1 MFRNNS
7 CEGTRLIPLPRSLNS
22 LLLAVCAAAII
33 STARAEPNGTPIDHP
48 LFDANPCLTDIQP
61 SGEESAVEFHWG
73 CAEKKL
79 ITISC
84 VFDRTGYLGL
94 GLSFARPGWHC
105 NHPLPVLE
113 DERGD
118 RISDVAIGDPHGRSV
133 WAACVVVDLGDFA
146 ARVKPYHGTACYR
159 AMIKIKRAVNR
170 TGRDPSAVAA
180 EILP

>member
-1 MFRNNS
+1 MLR
-7 CEGTRLIPLPRSLNS
+7 
-22 LLLAVCAAAII
+22 AVCAATII
-33 STARAEPNGTPIDHP
+33 SAARAEPNGMPIDHP

-61 SGEESAVEFHWG
+61 SREGSAVEFHWG
-73 CAEKKL
+73 CAEKTI

-94 GLSFARPGWHC
+94 GPSFARPGWHC

-113 DERGD
+113 DEQGD
-118 RISDVAIGDPHGRSV
+118 RISDAAIGDPHGRSV
-133 WAACVVVDLGDFA
+133 WAACIVTDLGDFA

-159 AMIKIKRAVNR
+159 ALIKIGRTVNR

-180 EILP
+180 EISP

>member
-1 MFRNNS
+1 MFRNIAYV
-7 CEGTRLIPLPRSLNS
+7 GTWLIPLPRSQYS
-22 LLLAVCAAAII
+22 LVLAVCTAAII
-33 STARAEPNGTPIDHP
+33 STAVAEPSSTPIDHP
-48 LFDANPCLTDIQP
+48 LFDANPCLTDIQRLRQG
-61 SGEESAVEFHWG
+61 SVVEFHWG

-94 GLSFARPGWHC
+94 GPSFARPGWHC
-105 NHPLPVLE
+105 NYPLPVLE
-113 DERGD
+113 DEKGD

-133 WAACVVVDLGDFA
+133 WAACVVTDLGDFA

-159 AMIKIKRAVNR
+159 AMIKIERAVNR
-170 TGRDPSAVAA
+170 TGRHPSEVAD